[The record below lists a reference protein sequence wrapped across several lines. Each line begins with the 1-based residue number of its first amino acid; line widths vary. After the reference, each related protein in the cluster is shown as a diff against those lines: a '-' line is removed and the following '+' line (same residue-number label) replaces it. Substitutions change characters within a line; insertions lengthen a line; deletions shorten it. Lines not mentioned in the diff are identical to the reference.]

1 MSLADKEYL
10 GIVKNILENG
20 ALGDNRTGMPAYKL
34 PHQIM
39 QFDLEK
45 EFPILTTKFVAFK
58 TSVKEILWIWQKQS
72 NDVRVLQDWNCHV
85 WDEWMREDG
94 TIGKAYGYQLGKY
107 HQVDTLLETL
117 KKDPQSRR
125 MVVDLW
131 NVQDLPDMALYPCAF
146 LTMWDVSADGRL
158 NCMLVQRSGDMG
170 LGVPFN
176 MAQYAAL
183 VCMIAQVS
191 GLRPGLF
198 THVINNA
205 HVYEN
210 HKEQLLLQLSRLPQA
225 YDAPKLVLNSDIK
238 NFYDFKPEDIV
249 LKKLQASRQDC
260 HGGVRMS
267 LSIIVAKASN
277 NAIGKDNALLWHL
290 SDDLKRFKK
299 LTMGHPIIMGRKTF
313 ESLPGVLPGRVHYV
327 LTGNKDYKAPEGV
340 LLFHDVKS
348 LMESLPEGENFVIGG
363 EHMYKALLPY
373 AGALYI
379 TEVEKPFDGD
389 AFFPEIR
396 PEDWVVTEE
405 TEGEGNIP
413 HRFITYHRK

>member
-1 MSLADKEYL
+1 MSLADQEYL
-10 GIVKNILENG
+10 DIIENILKKG

-58 TSVKEILWIWQKQS
+58 TAVKEILWIWQKQS
-72 NDVRVLQDWNCHV
+72 NDVRELQKWNCHV

-131 NVQDLPDMALYPCAF
+131 NVHDLPDMALQPCAF
-146 LTMWDVSADGRL
+146 LTMWDVSEDGRL

-176 MAQYAAL
+176 MSQYAAL

-205 HVYEN
+205 HIYEN
-210 HKEQLLLQLSRLPQA
+210 HVEQLKLQLTRRNEA
-225 YDAPKLVLNSDIK
+225 YEAPKLLLNPEVK
-238 NFYDFKPEDIV
+238 NFYDFKPEDIQ
-249 LKKLQASRQDC
+249 L
-260 HGGVRMS
+260 
-267 LSIIVAKASN
+267 
-277 NAIGKDNALLWHL
+277 DNYRH
-290 SDDLKRFKK
+290 
-299 LTMGHPIIMGRKTF
+299 
-313 ESLPGVLPGRVHYV
+313 
-327 LTGNKDYKAPEGV
+327 
-340 LLFHDVKS
+340 HDKIA
-348 LMESLPEGENFVIGG
+348 MEVSV
-363 EHMYKALLPY
+363 
-373 AGALYI
+373 
-379 TEVEKPFDGD
+379 
-389 AFFPEIR
+389 
-396 PEDWVVTEE
+396 
-405 TEGEGNIP
+405 
-413 HRFITYHRK
+413 